1 MEKEIT
7 LVNETDVEKLQ
18 KAYDIIKNVATKG
31 KKLDDYEYVAINKT
45 LENLKNAIDYK
56 NKQQPEV
63 IIDGDKSLETL
74 IRECIESY
82 HNGRRAEQISEFR
95 INSILSP
102 DFSTIIVNVIDK
114 DGKKIAW
121 GTGIP
126 LDILT
131 EIPGYQKEFNE
142 LVKRGY
148 IKF

>member
-1 MEKEIT
+1 MEKEE
-7 LVNETDVEKLQ
+7 LLFLNESDRQKL
-18 KAYDIIKNVATKG
+18 KEAYEIIKNVRAGITV
-31 KKLDDYEYVAINKT
+31 DYEEFSAINT
-45 LENLKNAIDYK
+45 TMEYLGNAIYYK
-56 NKQQPEV
+56 RKYFPHL
-63 IIDGDKSLETL
+63 IDDNKSLETL
-74 IRECIESY
+74 IRESIESY
-82 HNGRRAEQISEFR
+82 HNGRRAEPISKFR

-102 DFSTIIVNVIDK
+102 DFSTIIVNVIYK